1 MYRRADFAIYFVVT
15 LLISIVYVIFR
26 FGCYTDIYY
35 YLSVDFVAGLAD
47 MDGVS
52 AFGSLPTNT
61 TDEDIED
68 EVGGI
73 GIGIGHRWNSY
84 RLELEYIW
92 RYRFDVGALFGTIGI
107 DPNVARFDED
117 LSTGS
122 LMLNAFWNYQNQS
135 SFTPYVV
142 GSLGWAFHDSE
153 TQHLFLN
160 TTENNET
167 SSNNFAW
174 GIGAGI
180 TYDINTN
187 WKAHVEYK
195 YTDLGDPKIDVFLN
209 GTTMVPGGYTCS
221 DLSLGIQYSF

>member
-1 MYRRADFAIYFVVT
+1 MKKNHKVSSFFITLSVLFPLFAAAQ
-15 LLISIVYVIFR
+15 SNDS
-26 FGCYTDIYY
+26 GY
-35 YLSVDFVAGLAD
+35 YLSVDFVAGLSD
-47 MDGVS
+47 IDGVS
-52 AFGSLPTNT
+52 AFGPLPTNT

-68 EVGGI
+68 EVGGF
-73 GIGIGHRWNSY
+73 GFGVGYRQSTY

-92 RYRFDVGALFGTIGI
+92 RYRFDVGALFGTIGV
-107 DPNVARFDED
+107 DPNVARYDDD

-122 LMLNAFWNYQNQS
+122 LMLSTMWDFHNQS
-135 SFTPYVV
+135 AFTPYVV

-160 TTENNET
+160 SVENNET
-167 SSNNFAW
+167 SSSNIAW

-195 YTDLGDPKIDVFLN
+195 YTDLGEPEIDVFPN
-209 GTTMVPGGYTCS
+209 GTTMVPGNYTTS